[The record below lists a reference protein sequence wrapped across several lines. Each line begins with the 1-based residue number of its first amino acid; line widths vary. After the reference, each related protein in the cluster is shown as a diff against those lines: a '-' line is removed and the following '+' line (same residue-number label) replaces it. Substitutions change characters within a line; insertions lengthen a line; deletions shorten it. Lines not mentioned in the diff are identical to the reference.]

1 MRSHRSPRGREAADV
16 AWSGTAYFGR
26 PRRLVSHEINGT
38 LRQDIDRVASAIRVA
53 KTELRYSSQNFAV
66 FGPVWERN
74 DLGHIIGAKYRVGD
88 TYPAGYD
95 AIWDRTV
102 SKKLDFA
109 DAQGSAVAA

>member
-1 MRSHRSPRGREAADV
+1 M
-16 AWSGTAYFGR
+16 
-26 PRRLVSHEINGT
+26 LIEIRVQLNGT

-53 KTELRYSSQNFAV
+53 KAGMRYAAPHLVV

-95 AIWDRTV
+95 AIWSRSV
-102 SKKLDFA
+102 SKELKFNA